1 MTGALPVLR
10 ALVRKDLLLEL
21 RGREVVPAMLVFVVA
36 AFVLFR
42 FGLGGT
48 SLRGGAQAAVGLLWL
63 ATVFTAMVGLLRAFA
78 AEREGRVWDGLLAA
92 PVDRALLWLAR
103 TSSLIVFL
111 VGVQVVAVPLFW
123 LFFLQSGPE
132 PSYPVLVAALLLA
145 DVGMAALGSLV
156 AGMASAVRAREV
168 LLPVLFLPFSIP
180 LVLVGV
186 SVTTATVSQQPSGF
200 DTLQRLG
207 FLCLYDTIFGLLGW
221 ALFEYVVE
229 D

>member
-1 MTGALPVLR
+1 MSGALPELR

-21 RGREVVPAMLVFVVA
+21 RGRETVPAMLAFVLA

-42 FGLGGT
+42 FGLGGAT
-48 SLRGGAQAAVGLLWL
+48 LHGGSEAGVGLLWL
-63 ATVFTAMVGLLRAFA
+63 ATVFTAMVGLLRAYA

-92 PVDRALLWLAR
+92 PVDRAWLWFAR
-103 TSSLIVFL
+103 TWTLALFL
-111 VGVQVVAVPLFW
+111 AGVQVVAVPLFW
-123 LFFLQSGPE
+123 LFFLQTGPA

-145 DVGMAALGSLV
+145 DLGMAALGSLV

-168 LLPVLFLPFSIP
+168 LLPVIFLPFAIP
-180 LVLVGV
+180 LVLVAV
-186 SVTTATVSQQPSGF
+186 KVTTATISQQPSGF
-200 DTLQRLG
+200 STLERLG
-207 FLCLYDTIFGLLGW
+207 FLALYDTIFGLLGW